1 MQQRNRIIA
10 PKSARFSEEKR
21 HQLANL
27 LVMAGFCVKCGDFKE
42 KNKTVYYVE
51 YWEES
56 DNDGKV

>member
-10 PKSARFSEEKR
+10 PKGTRFSEEKR
-21 HQLANL
+21 VQLANL
-27 LVMAGFCVKCGDFKE
+27 LVMAGFCVKCGDCKV
-42 KNKTVYYVE
+42 NGKTTYYVE